1 MQTRSGF
8 SYDTKTDHLSD
19 EKYYALLATRFRNW
33 KRAINLMCI
42 RNINMECD
50 DLPDQDY
57 YSAFVEGVSAS
68 DMFGIISRDFYH
80 EMMD

>member
-8 SYDTKTDHLSD
+8 SYTTKKDNMSD
-19 EKYYALLATRFRNW
+19 EQYYALLATRFRNW

-57 YSAFVEGVSAS
+57 YSAFVEGVSSS
-68 DMFGIISRDFYH
+68 DMFGIITRDFYH
-80 EMMD
+80 QMIG

>member
-1 MQTRSGF
+1 MKTRSGF
-8 SYDTKTDHLSD
+8 SYDTKADNLSD
-19 EKYYALLATRFRNW
+19 EQYYTLLATRFRNW

-42 RNINMECD
+42 RSINMECD

>member
-19 EKYYALLATRFRNW
+19 EQYYALLATRFRNW

-80 EMMD
+80 EMMG